1 MEITKNKVV
10 KIDFTLKNDEGSVI
24 DSSQNG
30 GPLAYLHGLGQLIPG
45 LEKELE
51 GKKTGDKVKVSIPP
65 EEAYGKRNDQ
75 MIQRVS
81 KNDLPSEEEIVVGS
95 QFQAD
100 TPSGPIVVTA
110 VEVTD
115 TEVVLDGNHPLAD
128 MTLHFDV
135 EVTEVRDA
143 TESELDHGHVHGP
156 GGHQH

>member
-1 MEITKNKVV
+1 MEIEKNKVV
-10 KIDFTLKNDEGSVI
+10 MINFTLKNDDGQVI
-24 DSSQNG
+24 DSSDKG

-51 GKKTGDKVKVSIPP
+51 GKKQGDKINVKILP
-65 EEAYGKRNDQ
+65 ELAYGKRSDQ

-81 KNDLPSEEEIVVGS
+81 KNDLPSEEEIVVGA

-110 VEVTD
+110 IEVTD

-135 EVTEVRDA
+135 EVVEVRDP

-156 GGHQH
+156 GGVDH